1 MSPFGWALRHAGEG
15 VSPGLVK
22 VVWLSSGGRA
32 ERLETDKH
40 ALVIA
45 PRMIEL
51 GLFMSGSGKIK
62 YVVISHLFQ

>member
-1 MSPFGWALRHAGEG
+1 M
-15 VSPGLVK
+15 SPGLVK

-62 YVVISHLFQ
+62 YVVISNLFQ